1 MNNSKQ
7 GNSGFDQRLTS
18 LKDFL
23 KQLYFTGGI
32 PLVIVA
38 IGAANMF
45 VTYAEPQRSVV
56 SILLIAIGAMSWG
69 ASLYVT
75 LLRWRTQ
82 AQMLAEQDALIVQAV
97 CDIARSEKWDIVDKK
112 TGALTKA
119 LEQMRVQNLVLPA
132 NRMADGQQED
142 KGA

>member
-1 MNNSKQ
+1 MNHSEQ
-7 GNSGFDQRLTS
+7 GNSRFDQRLTS
-18 LKDFL
+18 LKEFL
-23 KQLYFTGGI
+23 KQLYVTGGI

-45 VTYAEPQRSVV
+45 VAYAEPQRSVV
-56 SILLIAIGAMSWG
+56 SVLLIVIGAISWG

-97 CDIARSEKWDIVDKK
+97 CDIARSEKWDIVEKK
-112 TGALTKA
+112 TGALAQA
-119 LEQMRVQNLVLPA
+119 LEQMRAQHLVLPA
-132 NRMADGQQED
+132 TRKADGQQED